1 MGLTQP
7 VTLAHAR
14 RSGLR
19 SYLGKT
25 NATDFIIQPGHTFL
39 IVGEES
45 SGRLQEGKSMSGH
58 CRSTAVLA
66 VLFVGF
72 LLGSF
77 AHAQSI
83 IIEEY
88 PVTQTPAWETT
99 PRLGNDGTS
108 DLVVYTSRSLQA
120 DGTLGKGDIWYQRLK
135 DGQHDGGAIQ
145 VTSDPITDY
154 QLNDVSGNYIVY
166 TAYESTTS
174 MAGQIMLYQISTK
187 LYSSIGSAFVIQ
199 EPRIC
204 GNKVVW
210 IEGAAGA
217 SELMLYDLSWLGTA
231 MNAIV
236 IAGPIPP
243 VSDVEI
249 GDRFVV
255 WAELNKYASNNEQ
268 LDVVAFDLNASVR
281 INLTSTPTTNETQA
295 STSGPWITWQAQDQ
309 GQASSRVIAENMD
322 TGELR
327 TVADNGAYNARPTI
341 DGDLISYET
350 LQNGYRVIYVYR
362 LSTMETIQV
371 TVGGIDNYL
380 NDVFGNEVTYVDQ
393 RTGNEDIYVSTLTFA
408 VTTDPS
414 SASVCVG
421 DTVNFTAAAAG
432 NPAPTVQWQV
442 STDGGTTWNDISGA
456 TSTTLMFTANASDNG
471 NQYRAVFT
479 YTAGTATSKA
489 ATLTVNPVP
498 VITTNPSSQS
508 VNSGSM
514 VSFTAA
520 TSDVPAPT
528 VQWQV
533 STDGGA
539 TWSNISGATSTT
551 LSFTATPSQ
560 NGNQYLAVF
569 TNHCGTAMTTAATL
583 TVTAIPPMVS
593 FTGAPTSAPYG
604 ATFSVTATTNASTTA
619 VITASGACS
628 IVGNTVTMTSGTGIC
643 SLTANWAADANYA
656 AASLNQATAATKI
669 APVIAWATP
678 APIAYGTPLS
688 GAQLNATA
696 SVQGTFVYSPT
707 PGTVLGAGPHILSA
721 TFTPNDPGD
730 YNTATAQ
737 VTLQVNQATP
747 VIAWTPASIQLGYLL
762 GAAQLDA
769 SANVLGTFT
778 YTPPLGTP
786 IMTTSQT
793 LSVLFTPTDASDYTT
808 ASMSVP
814 LTVTPG
820 PLAGVSPSSIDFGT
834 VYLGT
839 ITIKNVTVTNLGN
852 APMTITD
859 PFLSIVSGGNS
870 NEFVMANLCP
880 KPLAAGKS
888 CTIVVSFIAGPHYTP
903 QTATIQ
909 VIDNAPGSPQTVI
922 LTATVINPQANFKPM
937 SLNFGTQS
945 VNSSTTNTVTLTN
958 TGATTLNITS
968 IAITGPNAADFT
980 QSSACPTSLAA
991 SASCTI
997 PVTFTPISK
1006 NTFSAGLTVTDN
1018 AFLSKQTIPLTGTG
1032 H

>member
-1 MGLTQP
+1 
-7 VTLAHAR
+7 
-14 RSGLR
+14 
-19 SYLGKT
+19 
-25 NATDFIIQPGHTFL
+25 
-39 IVGEES
+39 
-45 SGRLQEGKSMSGH
+45 MSGH
-58 CRSTAVLA
+58 CRSTAVMAAISL
-66 VLFVGF
+66 GF
-72 LLGSF
+72 LVGSF

-83 IIEEY
+83 IVNK
-88 PVTQTPAWETT
+88 PDHDVTNTAAWETT
-99 PRLGNDGTS
+99 PRLGNDGIS
-108 DLVVYTSRSLQA
+108 DLVVYTSRIMTA
-120 DGTLGKGDIWYQRLK
+120 DGLLLKGDIWYQRLNQ
-135 DGQHDGGAIQ
+135 GQPQGAPVQ
-145 VTSDPITDY
+145 VTSDPTTDN
-154 QLNDVSGNYIVY
+154 QLNDVSGDYIVY
-166 TAYESTTS
+166 TAYESTGS
-174 MAGQIMLYQISTK
+174 MAGQIMVYQISQIRTDIPNPVG
-187 LYSSIGSAFVIQ
+187 IGSAIVIQ

-210 IEGAAGA
+210 IEGAAAA
-217 SELMLYDLSWLGTA
+217 SEVMLYDLSWLGTA
-231 MNAIV
+231 MNAIIV
-236 IAGPIPP
+236 AGPIPP
-243 VSDVEI
+243 ASQVEI
-249 GDRFVV
+249 GDRFITWV
-255 WAELNKYASNNEQ
+255 EESNDQ
-268 LDVVAFDLNASVR
+268 LDVVAFDLNKSVR
-281 INLTSTPTTNETQA
+281 INLTSTPTTSETEP

-309 GQASSRVIAENMD
+309 GHASSRVIAKNMD

-327 TVADNGAYNARPTI
+327 TVVDNNGLYNARPSI
-341 DGDLISYET
+341 DRDLISYES
-350 LQNGYRVIYVYR
+350 QQPNGNRDIYVYR
-362 LSTMETIQV
+362 LSTNETFRV
-371 TVGGIDNYL
+371 TADGIDHYL
-380 NDVFGNEVTYVDQ
+380 NDVFGDEVTYVDQ
-393 RTGNEDIYVSTLTFA
+393 RTGNEDIYVVTLTFA

-421 DTVNFTAAAAG
+421 DAVNFTAAAAG
-432 NPAPTVQWQV
+432 NPAPPVQWQV
-442 STDGGTTWNDISGA
+442 STDNGTTWNDISEA
-456 TSTTLMFTANASDNG
+456 TSTTLMFTADASENG
-471 NQYRAVFT
+471 YQYRAVFT

-922 LTATVINPQANFKPM
+922 LTATVINPQANFKPT